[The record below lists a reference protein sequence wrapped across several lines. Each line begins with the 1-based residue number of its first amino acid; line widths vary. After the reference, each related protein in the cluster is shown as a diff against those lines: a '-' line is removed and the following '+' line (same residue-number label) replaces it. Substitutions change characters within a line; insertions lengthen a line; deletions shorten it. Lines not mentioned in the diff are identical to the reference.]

1 MHVSAMNAAPEHK
14 QRNRQLTLGDLEAI
28 ASLIVDCGLTETE
41 AAIHCGFK
49 PKALFDFKFRNK
61 GAAKYQDCIAR
72 LRGASLQRIVTSI
85 RAAGTPDADPAS
97 RKRADWRALAWIA
110 EKITAPDRLG
120 QQVQVGPTT
129 TNNQILVNCGGEDG
143 LKKLIESYSQG
154 VKAIEPAQMMKRLP
168 DADTPTGSV

>member
-1 MHVSAMNAAPEHK
+1 MNAAPEHK
-14 QRNRQLTLGDLEAI
+14 QRTRKLTEADLEAI

-49 PKALFDFKFRNK
+49 PQSLWDFKTKHK
-61 GAAKYQDCIAR
+61 GASKYSEAIAR
-72 LRGASLQRIVTSI
+72 LRGASLQRIVMSI
-85 RAAGTPDADPAS
+85 KDAGTPDADPAS
-97 RKRADWRALAWIA
+97 KKRADWRALAWIA

-120 QQVQVGPTT
+120 QQVQVGGPT

-143 LKKLIESYSQG
+143 LRKLIESYSQG
-154 VKAIEPAQMMKRLP
+154 IKSIEPAQPMKRLP

>member
-1 MHVSAMNAAPEHK
+1 MNAAPEHR
-14 QRNRQLTLGDLEAI
+14 QRTRKLTEADLEAI

-49 PKALFDFKFRNK
+49 PQSLWDFKTKHK
-61 GAAKYQDCIAR
+61 GASKYSEAIAR

-85 RAAGTPDADPAS
+85 KAAGTPDADPAS

-120 QQVQVGPTT
+120 QQPTPTTTTT

-143 LKKLIESYSQG
+143 LRKLIESYSQG
-154 VKAIEPAQMMKRLP
+154 VKAIEPAQPMKRLTDP
-168 DADTPTGSV
+168 DTPTGSV

>member
-97 RKRADWRALAWIA
+97 RKRSDWRALAWIA

-120 QQVQVGPTT
+120 QQVQAGPTI
-129 TNNQILVNCGGEDG
+129 TNNQILMNCGGEDG

-154 VKAIEPAQMMKRLP
+154 IKTIDPAQPMKRLP
-168 DADTPTGSV
+168 NPDTPTGSV

>member
-1 MHVSAMNAAPEHK
+1 MFGNMNAAPEHK

-28 ASLIVDCGLTETE
+28 ASLIVECGLTETE

-49 PKALFDFKFRNK
+49 PQALFDFKLRNK
-61 GAAKYQDCIAR
+61 GAPKYQDCIAR

-85 RAAGTPDADPAS
+85 RAAGTPDADPDS

-129 TNNQILVNCGGEDG
+129 NNQILVNCGGEDG
-143 LKKLIESYSQG
+143 LRKLIESYSQG
-154 VKAIEPAQMMKRLP
+154 VKAIEPAPPMKRLN
-168 DADTPTGSV
+168 DSDTPTGSV